1 MEKYKDIINLPHKQ
15 SSKRPHMSLQDRA
28 AQFAPFAALVGYD
41 DAIKETGRLTD
52 ERIEMSEEK
61 LAVLNARY
69 QILVDHLG
77 EEPEVAITYFEPDIY
92 KTGGSYVTTTGV
104 VKKLDTYERLVT
116 MVDGTRILMDDVLTL
131 EGDISGENPEVRLIK
146 TNNEEGGQVNGT
158 N

>member
-1 MEKYKDIINLPHKQ
+1 MEKYRDIINLPHKQ
-15 SSKRPHMSLQDRA
+15 SSKRPHMSLLDRA

-77 EEPEVAITYFEPDIY
+77 EEQEVNITYFVPDIY

-131 EGDISGENPEVRLIK
+131 EGDIFSAAEPL
-146 TNNEEGGQVNGT
+146 
-158 N
+158 

>member
-1 MEKYKDIINLPHKQ
+1 MDKYKDIINLPHKQ
-15 SSKRPHMSLQDRA
+15 SSKRPHMSLLDRA

-77 EEPEVAITYFEPDIY
+77 EEQEVTITYFVPDIY

-104 VKKLDTYERLVT
+104 VKKLGTYERLVT

-131 EGDISGENPEVRLIK
+131 EGDIFSAAEPL
-146 TNNEEGGQVNGT
+146 
-158 N
+158 

>member
-15 SSKRPHMSLQDRA
+15 SSKRPHMSLLDRA

-52 ERIEMSEEK
+52 ERIEMGEEK
-61 LAVLNARY
+61 LTALNARY
-69 QILVDHLG
+69 QILADNLRK
-77 EEPEVAITYFEPDIY
+77 EPEVTITYFVPDIY
-92 KTGGSYVTTTGV
+92 KAGGAYITTTGI

-131 EGDISGENPEVRLIK
+131 EGDIFSAAESL
-146 TNNEEGGQVNGT
+146 
-158 N
+158 

>member
-15 SSKRPHMSLQDRA
+15 SSKRPHMSLLDRA

-52 ERIEMSEEK
+52 VRIEMSEEN
-61 LAVLNARY
+61 LAVLNTRY

-77 EEPEVAITYFEPDIY
+77 EEPEVTITYFVPDIY
-92 KTGGSYVTTTGV
+92 KAGGAYIEKTGV
-104 VKKLDTYERLVT
+104 VKKLDTYERMIT

-131 EGDISGENPEVRLIK
+131 EGDIFSAAEPL
-146 TNNEEGGQVNGT
+146 
-158 N
+158 

>member
-15 SSKRPHMSLQDRA
+15 SSKRPHMSLLDRA
-28 AQFAPFAALVGYD
+28 AQFAPFAALTGYD

-69 QILVDHLG
+69 QILADNLRK
-77 EEPEVAITYFEPDIY
+77 EPEVTITYFVPDIY
-92 KTGGSYVTTTGV
+92 KTGGCYITATGV
-104 VKKLDTYERLVT
+104 VKKLDTYERLIT

-131 EGDISGENPEVRLIK
+131 EGEIFSKAEPI
-146 TNNEEGGQVNGT
+146 
-158 N
+158 

>member
-15 SSKRPHMSLQDRA
+15 SSKRPHMSLLDRA

-61 LAVLNARY
+61 LAVLNSRY

-77 EEPEVAITYFEPDIY
+77 EEPEVSITYFVPDIY
-92 KTGGSYVTTTGV
+92 KTGGSYIEKTGL
-104 VKKLDTYERLVT
+104 VKKLDNYERLIT
-116 MVDGTRILMDDVLTL
+116 LVDGTRILMDDVLAL
-131 EGDISGENPEVRLIK
+131 EGEIF
-146 TNNEEGGQVNGT
+146 NEAEPI
-158 N
+158 

>member
-15 SSKRPHMSLQDRA
+15 SSKRPHMSLLDRA

-69 QILVDHLG
+69 QILADNFRN
-77 EEPEVAITYFEPDIY
+77 EPEVTITYFVPDIY
-92 KTGGSYVTTTGV
+92 KAGGSYITTTGV

-131 EGDISGENPEVRLIK
+131 EGDIFSATESL
-146 TNNEEGGQVNGT
+146 
-158 N
+158 

>member
-15 SSKRPHMSLQDRA
+15 SSKRPHMSLLDRA

-61 LAVLNARY
+61 LAVLNSRY

-77 EEPEVAITYFEPDIY
+77 EEPEVSITYFVSDIY
-92 KTGGSYVTTTGV
+92 KTGGSYIEKTGL
-104 VKKLDTYERLVT
+104 VKKLDNYERLIT
-116 MVDGTRILMDDVLTL
+116 LVDGTRILMDDVLAL
-131 EGDISGENPEVRLIK
+131 EGEIF
-146 TNNEEGGQVNGT
+146 NEAEPI
-158 N
+158 

>member
-15 SSKRPHMSLQDRA
+15 SSKRPHMSLLDRA

-77 EEPEVAITYFEPDIY
+77 EEPEVSITYFVPDIY
-92 KTGGSYVTTTGV
+92 KAGGSYITTTGV
-104 VKKLDTYERLVT
+104 VKKLDTYERLIT
-116 MVDGTRILMDDVLTL
+116 MVDGTRIFMDDVLTL
-131 EGDISGENPEVRLIK
+131 EGDIFSAAEPI
-146 TNNEEGGQVNGT
+146 
-158 N
+158 